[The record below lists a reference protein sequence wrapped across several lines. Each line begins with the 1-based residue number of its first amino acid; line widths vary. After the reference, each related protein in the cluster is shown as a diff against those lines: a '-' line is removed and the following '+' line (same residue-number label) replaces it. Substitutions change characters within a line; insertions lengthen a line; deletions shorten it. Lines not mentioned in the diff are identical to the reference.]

1 MGNSGSNGGTVTLN
15 LTNQGIEGGLIVD
28 TISSLSIKMI
38 KSSIKGKINYEN
50 SSSNVEITLDENS
63 KITLTGDSY
72 ISSLT
77 NEDNTGKNIDNGSYS
92 LNINND
98 TGSSYG
104 NLSGSNT
111 GKPAGSIPGR
121 PSIQFQ

>member
-1 MGNSGSNGGTVTLN
+1 M
-15 LTNQGIEGGLIVD
+15 TNQDIEGGLIVD

-104 NLSGSNT
+104 NPSGSNT